1 MLTVSFLTQTLEFCA
16 IAVSRKLVELLYWF
30 GCPKNPSPPQKKIE
44 QYSTQ
49 KFLFYQTDNK
59 VISFVGNLSKAG
71 NLKGLPLS
79 QVKHG

>member
-1 MLTVSFLTQTLEFCA
+1 MP
-16 IAVSRKLVELLYWF
+16 LLYPGNLWSCYI
-30 GCPKNPSPPQKKIE
+30 GLGAQKIPPPPKKKKIE

-49 KFLFYQTDNK
+49 KFLFHQTDNK

-71 NLKGLPLS
+71 HLKGLPLS

>member
-1 MLTVSFLTQTLEFCA
+1 MP
-16 IAVSRKLVELLYWF
+16 LLYPGNLWSCYI
-30 GCPKNPSPPQKKIE
+30 GLGAQKIPLPSKKKIE

-49 KFLFYQTDNK
+49 KFLFYQADNK

-71 NLKGLPLS
+71 HLKGLPLS